1 MSASIGQSIEAV
13 CKEKGIDRD
22 VVIEAVKEAVR
33 AAARKQFKSGEEIQ
47 VEWSPETGLEIFA
60 SKVVVETVENE
71 GRELSLGEAR
81 ELAGDEVEIGDEL
94 QLPLPVEDMGRIA
107 AQTAKQILF
116 QKVRDAERANIYE
129 QYIDKVGD
137 LVNGYVKR
145 FERGDIIVDLG
156 TVEALL
162 PRNQQSRGETWNQG
176 ERIRVVID
184 DVSKE
189 SKGPQV
195 IVSRTSPEILKR
207 LFEMEVPEI
216 YDGTVVIKSAVREP
230 GERAKIAVASTERDV
245 DPVGACV
252 GMKGSRVQ
260 AIIRELRGEKI
271 DIIEWSDEP
280 SVFAANALSPAKV
293 NQVRITDIEHRQ
305 MEVIVNEDQLSLAIG
320 KRGQNVRLATKLVGW
335 NIDIRSEEE
344 LKREVAAQMGAMIA
358 SGESVPLERLEG
370 MNPAMVSTLADHGID
385 DIESLANATVDDI
398 ADFLDVSIDQA
409 EALIGAAQTVV
420 ESARVAAESEGAE
433 GEEAQSEETGEAGA
447 ASEQTPASAEAGVTE
462 SSVDAVAAAG
472 GAGTGGEEPPGVEG
486 ERPAAGPEGETGFE
500 SEEGRTV
507 EQHAA
512 SFEADPN
519 ADAGEVEPSEAMI
532 AEGYDEAVE
541 TQPPFMA
548 EDLSPDNLLAK
559 DAAEPVAAT
568 EVEQMSA
575 DELLLQGAG
584 RDLRPDTITPAPDI
598 FSAEAAVIQNHGAY
612 TEEERP
618 STLDAETS
626 GVAGATVREGEEADE
641 ESLVAPAALDETEE
655 GETEVASPVADL
667 GGEASAPEVQVSS
680 APTPAGRGE
689 PTPVENV
696 AEDEAEDASGNVE

>member
-1 MSASIGQSIEAV
+1 MSASIGQSIDAV
-13 CKEKGIDRD
+13 CKEHGIDREI
-22 VVIEAVKEAVR
+22 VVEAVKEAVR

-47 VEWSPETGLEIFA
+47 VEWTPEAGLEIFA
-60 SKVVVETVENE
+60 SKVVVETVENP
-71 GRELSLGEAR
+71 GRELSLDEAK
-81 ELAGDEVEIGDEL
+81 ELAGDEVEVGDEL
-94 QLPLPVEDMGRIA
+94 QLPMPMEDMGRIA

-116 QKVRDAERANIYE
+116 QKVRDAVRAQVYE

-137 LVNGYVKR
+137 LVNGYIKR
-145 FERGDIIVDLG
+145 FERGDLIVDLG
-156 TVEALL
+156 TVEAVLG
-162 PRNQQSRGETWNQG
+162 RNGQSRGEQWNQG

-195 IVSRTSPEILKR
+195 VVSRTSPELLKR

-358 SGESVPLERLEG
+358 SGEPVPLERLQG
-370 MNPAMVSTLADHGID
+370 MNPSMVSTLADHGID
-385 DIESLANATVDDI
+385 DIESLANATVDDL
-398 ADFLDVSIDQA
+398 AEHLDMSLDQA
-409 EALIGAAQTVV
+409 EGLINAARAVV
-420 ESARVAAESEGAE
+420 ESARVAAEKESEAATEGAG
-433 GEEAQSEETGEAGA
+433 GEESTATGEA
-447 ASEQTPASAEAGVTE
+447 S
-462 SSVDAVAAAG
+462 AAG
-472 GAGTGGEEPPGVEG
+472 EDATGTEAEMVEG
-486 ERPAAGPEGETGFE
+486 
-500 SEEGRTV
+500 SEEGQPV

-512 SFEADPN
+512 SVELDPN
-519 ADAGEVEPSEAMI
+519 ADPGEVEPSEAMI
-532 AEGYDEAVE
+532 AEGYDEAVR
-541 TQPPFMA
+541 TRPPFLA
-548 EDLSPDNLLAK
+548 EDLSSDNILAQESA
-559 DAAEPVAAT
+559 DPVALT
-568 EVEQMSA
+568 EVEQMSP

-598 FSAEAAVIQNHGAY
+598 SSAEAAVIQNTGSFV
-612 TEEERP
+612 EEERP
-618 STLDAETS
+618 STLDAEAS
-626 GVAGATVREGEEADE
+626 GIPEPTVRTSDE
-641 ESLVAPAALDETEE
+641 DYDDSPISPRGDF
-655 GETEVASPVADL
+655 AS
-667 GGEASAPEVQVSS
+667 EASAPEVQTSS
-680 APTPAGRGE
+680 EPAARSEGE
-689 PTPVENV
+689 PAPVENV
-696 AEDEAEDASGNVE
+696 GNVGDDEAEDASGNVE

>member
-1 MSASIGQSIEAV
+1 MSASIGQSIDAV

-47 VEWSPETGLEIFA
+47 VEWSPESGLEIFA
-60 SKVVVETVENE
+60 SKVVVEEVENP
-71 GRELSLGEAR
+71 GRELSLDEAK
-81 ELAGDEVEIGDEL
+81 ELAGDEVEVGDEL
-94 QLPLPVEDMGRIA
+94 QLPLPLEDMGRIA

-129 QYIDKVGD
+129 LYIDKVGD

-156 TVEALL
+156 TIESVL
-162 PRNQQSRGETWNQG
+162 PRNQQSRGEQWNQG
-176 ERIRVVID
+176 ERIRVIID

-195 IVSRTSPEILKR
+195 VTSRTSPELLKR

-293 NQVRITDIEHRQ
+293 NQVRITDIENRQ

-344 LKREVAAQMGAMIA
+344 IKREVALQMGAMIA
-358 SGESVPLERLEG
+358 SGAPVPLSAIEG
-370 MNPAMVSTLADHGID
+370 VTAQQADALAEHGVNDID
-385 DIESLANATVDDI
+385 GLAATTVDDLVE
-398 ADFLDVSIDQA
+398 FLDVSLDEA
-409 EALIGAAQTVV
+409 EKMLEAARAVIALREQG
-420 ESARVAAESEGAE
+420 VAEE
-433 GEEAQSEETGEAGA
+433 GEQQHAV
-447 ASEQTPASAEAGVTE
+447 SAELDE
-462 SSVDAVAAAG
+462 DA
-472 GAGTGGEEPPGVEG
+472 P
-486 ERPAAGPEGETGFE
+486 
-500 SEEGRTV
+500 
-507 EQHAA
+507 
-512 SFEADPN
+512 
-519 ADAGEVEPSEAMI
+519 
-532 AEGYDEAVE
+532 
-541 TQPPFMA
+541 
-548 EDLSPDNLLAK
+548 
-559 DAAEPVAAT
+559 AT
-568 EVEQMSA
+568 EV
-575 DELLLQGAG
+575 
-584 RDLRPDTITPAPDI
+584 
-598 FSAEAAVIQNHGAY
+598 
-612 TEEERP
+612 
-618 STLDAETS
+618 
-626 GVAGATVREGEEADE
+626 
-641 ESLVAPAALDETEE
+641 
-655 GETEVASPVADL
+655 
-667 GGEASAPEVQVSS
+667 
-680 APTPAGRGE
+680 
-689 PTPVENV
+689 
-696 AEDEAEDASGNVE
+696 